1 MLRKQQGILGEELA
15 VSRVYVNVRDKNN
28 KYASI
33 EEGAIDAET
42 EIVVDSTKELS
53 EGKVVRYGK
62 Q

>member
-1 MLRKQQGILGEELA
+1 M
-15 VSRVYVNVRDKNN
+15 YVNVRDKNN